1 MNSVGEDAF
10 LASRRASS
18 CPLKGMFFIVKGHV
32 LDRRWMWSPPPN
44 PLRKRVGH
52 LTEQC
57 LQWFYGCELRLT
69 RVVRR
74 LNKNG
79 SKDCYKWFSGLLQMA
94 RRSNKKGLEGE
105 HGWDKALT
113 QMAEGLS
120 MIGVVGW

>member
-32 LDRRWMWSPPPN
+32 LERRWVWSPPPI
-44 PLRKRVGH
+44 PPRKGGGCLSR
-52 LTEQC
+52 QR
-57 LQWFYGCELRLT
+57 LQWFYRYELRLT
-69 RVVRR
+69 RVARR

-94 RRSNKKGLEGE
+94 LRTNKKGLEGE
-105 HGWDKALT
+105 HGWDKALMQT
-113 QMAEGLS
+113 SEGFS
-120 MIGVVGW
+120 TIGGVA